1 MKYILYVFFVIGL
14 SFVFIG
20 VTTILNQPASYI
32 PKVEDG
38 VIDLTNIKNL
48 DSTVVNLDGEW
59 DFYWETFLHTDE
71 KKQATYANK
80 KSIAV
85 PSSWEVADIEGENI
99 SNLGYGTYE
108 LKIIIPDELVEKSFG
123 LYISNVATSYKL
135 WINDELIIANGT
147 IGTSASEMVPV
158 NYARTAYFQPD
169 DKEID
174 ITIEVANF
182 SQRKGGLWESIQF
195 GSANEISLLRDKN
208 IALQLLVVGSLIIM
222 GLYNIFI
229 FILRRRL
236 LYTMFLGILCLIFG
250 VRTLLVGETFFL
262 SLFPNFQWEL
272 QVKLEYLP
280 TVFGLLILV
289 KYIHE
294 LYKENKFIIF
304 ERIVMILSLLFAAIV
319 LFTPAIVYTK
329 YLLLFLIVVPIAV
342 IYFGYLFLKAYFEK
356 RPAALFTLIAFT
368 IFIITAINDS
378 FYFLNV
384 TNNGTY
390 LSTGFFI
397 FILSQTFAH
406 AIQFSQTHYQ
416 VEKLS
421 EQLLE
426 INRSLEKKVE
436 ERTKAL
442 SLLNE
447 KLRKS
452 EHERKS
458 LMSDLA
464 HEISKPLTLIK
475 GYSEAMVDE
484 KLLPQKEFLQIIH
497 HNANISERL
506 IQDLSELSKLETRQ
520 LEMIFQKVTMKNYPN
535 NILQHHRFIVE
546 NQGKELT
553 WTNKEHW
560 LSHVPENAYIYIDP
574 DRMNQVFINIIE
586 NALQYAESG
595 KNIYLEAEFNKKAI
609 DDRENILLNNANQPF
624 EGEKIGEFII
634 KMIDEGKGIPK
645 EDIPYIFIR
654 MYRGANYQEGINNR
668 GLGLAISKEI
678 VEMHGGKI
686 WAESEHGRG
695 STFYIS
701 LPVFRN

>member
-262 SLFPNFQWEL
+262 SLFPNFPWEL

-319 LFTPAIVYTK
+319 SFTPAIVYTK

-484 KLLPQKEFLQIIH
+484 KLPPQKEFLQIIH

-595 KNIYLEAEFNKKAI
+595 KNIYLEAEFNKKVI